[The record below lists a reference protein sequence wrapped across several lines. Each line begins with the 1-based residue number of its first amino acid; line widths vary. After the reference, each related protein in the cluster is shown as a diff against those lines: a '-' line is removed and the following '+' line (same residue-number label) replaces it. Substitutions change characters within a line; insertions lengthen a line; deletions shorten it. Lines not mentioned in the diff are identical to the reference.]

1 MYWAEI
7 RKNGSIDRRLKTK
20 RLILLLMVAV
30 LGMMSFS
37 LQGQQ
42 FTDYAQY
49 RYNAKNYNPAA
60 LSTMYLRYKKNWLI
74 GASHRLQMAGFEDA
88 PQTSNLWLEHNP
100 SNQNISVGGAIF
112 NDDTG
117 PFGQTGIVGNFAYR
131 LQFASRANQAILLGI
146 NAGVMQYRANLADI
160 PDPDSETNASFS
172 SENFTRY
179 KPDVAF
185 GIFYYYEDRYYAGL
199 SATQT
204 IAISRNYDQYFHIQE
219 KRHYFALA
227 GASFPIHILDFPCR
241 LEPSAWFRY
250 LPNHPLALDF
260 RLKLQF
266 QDLFWVEAGSD
277 VTNSLH
283 WGAGVFIGDQSRFD
297 SRIFTIGLSFGHS
310 IASHGPLLGGTYEF
324 TAGYAWK

>member
-7 RKNGSIDRRLKTK
+7 RKNRTNPTTLFL
-20 RLILLLMVAV
+20 LII
-30 LGMMSFS
+30 SFCMLFTG

-60 LSTMYLRYKKNWLI
+60 LSTLYLRYKKNWLI

-88 PQTSNLWLEHNP
+88 PQTSNLWLEYNP
-100 SNQNISVGGAIF
+100 SGQNISVGGAIS

-117 PFGQTGIVGNFAYR
+117 PFSQTGIVGNFAYR
-131 LQFASRANQAILLGI
+131 LQFASRANQALLIGI
-146 NAGVMQYRANLADI
+146 NAGVLQYRANLAEI
-160 PDPDSETNASFS
+160 PDP
-172 SENFTRY
+172 ENNGEPFAMQSISRY

-185 GIFYYYEDRYYAGL
+185 GLFYHYEDRYYAGL

-204 IAISRNYDQYFHIQE
+204 IAISRNYDEYFRIQE
-219 KRHYFALA
+219 ERHYYALA
-227 GASFPIHILDFPCR
+227 GASFPIQILNYACR

-277 VTNSLH
+277 ITNSLL
-283 WGAGVFIGDQSRFD
+283 WGTGIFIGDQSRFD
-297 SRIFTIGLSFGHS
+297 SRIFTIGLSFEHS